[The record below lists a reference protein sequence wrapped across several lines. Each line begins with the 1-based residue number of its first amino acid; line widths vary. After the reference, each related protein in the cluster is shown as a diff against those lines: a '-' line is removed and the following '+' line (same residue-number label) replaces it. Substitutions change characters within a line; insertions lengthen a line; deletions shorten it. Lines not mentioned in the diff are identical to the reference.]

1 MKRNLRNIVL
11 VSGLLSI
18 GTLNAADKIN
28 YEDHVLPILRNK
40 CLKCHNPDKMKA
52 DLNLATYDAA
62 INGIDGD
69 AVLVPGSPEESSLYL
84 GVTHDEEPT
93 MPPKDKLPDSEI
105 EVIRKWIAG
114 GLLMNSGSKAMKLS
128 KPKVNLALD
137 PDSLGKRPEGPAP
150 MPVEVF
156 SLDPYVRT
164 TRTSVSTAMAVS
176 PWSPL
181 IAIGGQRQVLLYNTD
196 TFSVAGIVPYEEGY
210 PHSLKFSAT
219 GKLLI
224 IGGGRGANIGHST
237 VWDITK
243 GEKILQVGD
252 DLDVVLASDISPD
265 QRFIAHGGPDRLLRI
280 FSTETGEIVHKIK
293 KHTDWVTAVRFST
306 DGKYVASGDRNGGL
320 NIWETEPGGRVCS
333 FSHSKRVTGFE
344 WATTNVVVSASMD
357 GSSKIFNVEEA
368 RQLKSWGAHSGGA
381 ISIARSMN
389 GMLVTSGQ
397 NKRATLWDSN
407 GAKKRDFVFPG
418 EVPAQAVPSHDAK
431 LIVGSDWN
439 GDVFVWNA
447 ADGKMIKQLS
457 LNPGPMAEQFAAA
470 EKAVTGKAAAAKAAG
485 AAHKAALDRVAKAK
499 ADMNALDATLAMRQK
514 AATDSKASLNKLI
527 TERQKPSQTK
537 ATVAAKTFATAMAAK
552 AAADKALA
560 AADEAG
566 KAAAKAKLDEAMK
579 GLVAATEGKKTA
591 DKAAA
596 AINTQV
602 AQLTTVNAA
611 ANKGLADAQ
620 AKAKTGKAA
629 LTKQIADLGKTVS
642 AEQAKVTAAGAA
654 LTAAQKEADLLRV
667 KKTFSALYN
676 VRKDITGQE
685 TKLSELQAA
694 AQSAQTAAKAAQT
707 QLETAK
713 KTDLKV
719 LKAENL
725 TTLKESVQAK
735 AAAQKALELAKA
747 EVAVEKKKEVAAQKL
762 VASAEAEMKQAA
774 NNLKVAQAAKQ
785 KADASAKAE
794 AAKLAAAQKSYDQLA
809 AAKLTPIQTITAALD
824 KAMAQS
830 SAAKANAAKASQ
842 SIDQEV
848 AAAVKTADKAVAEA
862 KAAGEAAAKAKVVM
876 DKLAAELAKVKA
888 DTTAKVKAE
897 ATAKATHEQF
907 VVKLKT
913 ATEMATKAEVAF
925 KKAPETKV
933 AADNVLKAANTEVK
947 AALSAFLAAEMTA
960 QTAEMSAGND
970 VAKQVAAKKLR
981 AASDGAKAKLDDL
994 TANKQKPALAKV
1006 DQANQNIVATSKA
1019 KAVADTNL
1027 ASTKTATAQA
1037 LTAFNTATKTR
1048 GSAQAAEKTVNDK
1061 YVPAQTAY
1069 AAAAKMAS
1077 AKQNVA
1083 VQSKNGLASIITTK
1097 QKPTQEAV
1105 AASAA
1110 TIKELAA
1117 AKTASA
1123 TVMKQVT
1130 ADLAI
1135 ASKPV
1140 ESAKTDATKAT
1151 ELVKVAT
1158 VNEAKMAQA
1167 MATAQKTVD
1176 ERKQAMV
1183 AVQANIAKMSKEKV
1197 KPMEVAMVTAADAM
1211 VKAQSIHDNTEK
1223 DHQARLVSLTKSV
1236 ETRKADAKTKQ
1247 SAMDQFAS
1255 TVNAAREKLKTLEAE
1270 YQKLKAAGAPKKE
1283 PTKTA
1288 SK

>member
-1 MKRNLRNIVL
+1 MKRNLCNIIL
-11 VSGLLSI
+11 VVGLLPVGMLS
-18 GTLNAADKIN
+18 AADKVN

-69 AVLVPGSPEESSLYL
+69 SVLVPGSPEESSLYL
-84 GVTHDEEPT
+84 NVTHDEEPS

-114 GLLMNSGSKAMKLS
+114 GLLMNAGSKAMELS

-137 PDSLGKRPEGPAP
+137 PDSLGKRPAGPAP

-164 TRTSVSTAMAVS
+164 ARTSVSTAMAVS

-181 IAIGGQRQVLLYNTD
+181 IAIGGQRQVILYNTD
-196 TFSVAGIVPYEEGY
+196 TFTVAGIVPYEAGY

-219 GKLLI
+219 GKLLV

-252 DLDVVLASDISPD
+252 DLDAVLASDISPD
-265 QRFIAHGGPDRLLRI
+265 QRFIAHGGPDRFLRI
-280 FSTETGEIVHKIK
+280 FSTETGEVVHKLK
-293 KHTDWVTAVRFST
+293 KHTDWVTAVRFSA

-320 NIWETEPGGRVCS
+320 HIWETEPGGRVCS

-357 GSSKIFNVEEA
+357 GSSKIFNVDEA

-431 LIVGSDWN
+431 LIIGSDWN

-457 LNPGPMAEQFAAA
+457 LNPGPMAEQFASA
-470 EKAVTGKAAAAKAAG
+470 EKAVTEKAAAVKATE

-514 AATDSKASLNKLI
+514 AVTDSKASLDKLI
-527 TERQKPSQTK
+527 AEKQKPAQTK
-537 ATVAAKTFATAMAAK
+537 AAAAAKTFATAMAAK

-591 DKAAA
+591 DKTAA

-620 AKAKTGKAA
+620 AKAKTGKVA

-654 LTAAQKEADLLRV
+654 LTAAQKEVDLLRI
-667 KKTFSALYN
+667 KKTFSALYTA
-676 VRKDITGQE
+676 RKDIAGQE
-685 TKLSELQAA
+685 AKLGELQAA
-694 AQSAQTAAKAAQT
+694 AQSAQAAAQT
-707 QLETAK
+707 TQTEFDK
-713 KTDLKV
+713 VRKTDMSV
-719 LKAENL
+719 LKAEKL
-725 TTLKESVQAK
+725 AVLKKAQQASADAEGALK
-735 AAAQKALELAKA
+735 KVKGEIAAENAKVAAAQKTVVVAESEMKKATDNFELAK
-747 EVAVEKKKEVAAQKL
+747 Q
-762 VASAEAEMKQAA
+762 
-774 NNLKVAQAAKQ
+774 AKQ
-785 KADASAKAE
+785 KAELASKGEAEKA
-794 AAKLAAAQKSYDQLA
+794 AVVQKRYEQLVA
-809 AAKLTPIQTITAALD
+809 SKLTPLQTITAALG

-830 SAAKANAAKASQ
+830 SAAKANTATAVQ
-842 SIDQEV
+842 SIEQEV
-848 AAAVKTADKAVAEA
+848 AALTKEAASASAEA
-862 KAAGEAAAKAKVVM
+862 KSAAEISAKAKAAM
-876 DKLAAELAKVKA
+876 DQLAAVLAKAKADVAAKVK
-888 DTTAKVKAE
+888 TET
-897 ATAKATHEQF
+897 TAKATHEQF
-907 VVKLKT
+907 VLKLKT
-913 ATEMATKAEVAF
+913 ATEMATKAETAF

-947 AALSAFLAAEMTA
+947 AALNAFLAAEMSA

-970 VAKQVAAKKLR
+970 AAKQASAKKFR
-981 AASDGAKAKLDDL
+981 AAADTAKAKLDEL
-994 TANKQKPALAKV
+994 TVKKQKPALAKV

-1048 GSAQAAEKTVNDK
+1048 AAAQAAEKTVNDK
-1061 YVPAQTAY
+1061 YVPAQAAY

-1077 AKQNVA
+1077 AKQNMA

-1097 QKPTQEAV
+1097 QKPAQEAV
-1105 AASAA
+1105 AAAEA
-1110 TIKELAA
+1110 TLKELNT

-1123 TVMKQVT
+1123 ALMKQV
-1130 ADLAI
+1130 AAELAI
-1135 ASKPV
+1135 AIKPV
-1140 ESAKTDATKAT
+1140 EAAKAVAVKA
-1151 ELVKVAT
+1151 
-1158 VNEAKMAQA
+1158 NEAVKMAVSNESKMSGLVTA
-1167 MATAQKTVD
+1167 AQKVVN
-1176 ERKQAMV
+1176 ERKQSVVAM
-1183 AVQANIAKMSKEKV
+1183 QANIAKMTKEKV
-1197 KPMEVAMVTAADAM
+1197 KPMESAMAAAVDAM
-1211 VKAQSIHDNTEK
+1211 VQAQTTYDNTEK
-1223 DHQARLVSLTKSV
+1223 DHQSRLATLTKAV

-1247 SAMDQFAS
+1247 SAMEQFAS
-1255 TVNAAREKLKTLEAE
+1255 TMNAARENLKALEAE
-1270 YQKLKAAGAPKKE
+1270 YQKLKSAEAPKNE